1 MARHNGLDTPR
12 ETRRTLRAKGKA
24 VTFGLLSRGHRSPRY
39 GDQGAPVHHPDD
51 GPGESHEHLDGH
63 GLIHM
68 NGRMYEP
75 ALGRFVNADP
85 LVQAPRDA
93 QSGNRYRH
101 AIEMLRFTPA
111 ARSATRPRPGPASA
125 R

>member
-1 MARHNGLDTPR
+1 MHGPRAADGTPANLGAL
-12 ETRRTLRAKGKA
+12 TGP
-24 VTFGLLSRGHRSPRY
+24 RGFT
-39 GDQGAPVHHPDD
+39 G
-51 GPGESHEHLDGH
+51 HEHLDGH

-93 QSGNRYRH
+93 QSGNRYHH

-111 ARSATRPRPGPASA
+111 ARSETRPLPGPSSA